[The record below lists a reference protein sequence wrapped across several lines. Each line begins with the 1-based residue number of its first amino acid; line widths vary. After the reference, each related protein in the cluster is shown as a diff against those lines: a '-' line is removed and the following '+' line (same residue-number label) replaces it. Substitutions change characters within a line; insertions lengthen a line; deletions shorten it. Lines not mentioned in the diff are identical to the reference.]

1 MSKKLIAGAGVVAS
15 FAIALAPL
23 ATFATVTDGNAHRDT
38 IKATI
43 DPTCSFGHTYAST
56 DTPQEVTIGSHT
68 NGNAGTVSADST
80 RTNAGVGAGIWD
92 SASATNYID
101 TTGITSGHLY
111 YGETDTTPIP
121 TETLWGIVEAGSE
134 ITDFGKTVLH
144 VVCNV
149 KGGYQITATPTAL
162 SGAVDGSIAYGY
174 TSGIATSAW
183 GFKVVA
189 TTDRGVVGGGA
200 TSDTFSP
207 TLTSGSAVITNT
219 ANRTTPRQGDEY
231 TITYGMGIAAN
242 QGADTYTGTV
252 TYVLAEL

>member
-1 MSKKLIAGAGVVAS
+1 MSKRIIASAGILAGLAV
-15 FAIALAPL
+15 ALAPV
-23 ATFATVTDGNAHRDT
+23 ATFATVTDGNSHRDT

-43 DPTCSFGHTYAST
+43 DPVCSFGHTYSSA
-56 DTPQEVTIGSHT
+56 DTPAEVTIGTHT
-68 NGNAGTVSADST
+68 NGDGGNVTADST
-80 RTNAGVGAGIWD
+80 RNTAGVGAGIWD
-92 SASATNYID
+92 SADATNYLTVD
-101 TTGITSGHLY
+101 TRADKLY
-111 YGETDTTPIP
+111 SSVTATNPVP

-149 KGGYQITATPTAL
+149 KTGYQITATPTAL
-162 SGAVDGSIAYGY
+162 SGETDGSIAYGY
-174 TSGIATSAW
+174 TGGIAESKW

-200 TSDTFSP
+200 TADTFSP